1 MIQEYGRLII
11 TFSLLVVAAL
21 AGAVGSPA
29 AGQQDPL
36 AANETLAMSWLIA
49 RIQGDEQ
56 ALEPLLAPDIIMHG
70 PMLPQSLQGVEEVKA
85 WMAAAS
91 NAFSDLAFDV
101 EHLVTEGDYVG
112 LHCWIDGQ
120 FTSDYFG
127 MEATGDSVGWAEIDI
142 LRIEAGQIVEL
153 WMGYDTMLLAQQL
166 GMVPSEDA
174 VAGEQADLAIDVAS
188 EAASSSDPE
197 ANKALI
203 RSFKLDLINEQ
214 NFDLV
219 PDLVTL
225 DFVFHDHGDTRDVSY
240 RGYDGVGEWLGPL
253 LALVPDT
260 HFLPEELLLVAGED
274 FVFVHW
280 LAHGTNSG
288 NVPGITATGD
298 EMAVSG
304 NSIYRV
310 ADGKVA
316 ETWFVMDV
324 LGFMQQ
330 LGVIPPQE

>member
-1 MIQEYGRLII
+1 MLQEYGRFII
-11 TFSLLVVAAL
+11 TVSLVVVAAF
-21 AGAVGSPA
+21 AGAAGSPA
-29 AGQQDPL
+29 AGQEDPMTT
-36 AANETLAMSWLIA
+36 NETLAMSWLVS
-49 RIQGDEQ
+49 RVQGDGQ
-56 ALEPLLAPDIIMHG
+56 ALEPLLAPDIIMHD
-70 PMLPQSLQGVEEVKA
+70 PMLPQSLQGVEVVKS

-91 NAFSDLAFDV
+91 DAFSDLAFDV
-101 EHLVTEGDYVG
+101 EHLVAEGDYVG
-112 LHCWIDGQ
+112 IHCWIDGQ
-120 FTSDYFG
+120 FTNDYIG

-174 VAGEQADLAIDVAS
+174 AAGEQADLAVDVAS
-188 EAASSSDPE
+188 EATSSSDPE

-214 NFDLV
+214 TFDLV
-219 PDLVTL
+219 PDLVTP

-260 HFLPEELLLVAGED
+260 HFMPEELLLVSGED
-274 FVFVHW
+274 LVFVHW

-330 LGVIPPQE
+330 LGVIPPRE